1 MNCIV
6 HAVTKSQTRLSN
18 FHFHRCVPM
27 YTDGVPDTIGAE
39 DGALNEISSS
49 ALSWL
54 MICWGYQISKEETAV
69 K

>member
-6 HAVTKSQTRLSN
+6 HAVTKSQTQLSN

-27 YTDGVPDTIGAE
+27 YTNGVPDTIGAE